1 MKLKRLG
8 KEYDYD
14 YKMVVM
20 KGEYHT
26 ALKQLADK
34 ENQPLGKMISILVKH
49 YESSIR

>member
-1 MKLKRLG
+1 MKIKRLG
-8 KEYDYD
+8 KQYDYD

>member
-14 YKMVVM
+14 YKMVIM
-20 KGEYHT
+20 KGDYHK
-26 ALKQLADK
+26 ALKELAIK
-34 ENQPLGKMISILVKH
+34 ENKSLGKMISILVKH